1 MMFHYGTD
9 LPEKTPA
16 ILDHESPDLT
26 SHEIRILKE
35 QIVKNG
41 RLITGYLTR
50 LDLLVNKERYPQGV
64 DFVMK
69 IRHKLDLLMDEN
81 DTFRQ
86 VLWKHFQQQ
95 ELKKIGKA
103 ALDSD

>member
-26 SHEIRILKE
+26 SHEIKILKE
-35 QIVKNG
+35 QILKNG
-41 RLITGYLTR
+41 RLITEYLTR
-50 LDLLVNKERYPQGV
+50 LDLLVNKERYPQRA
-64 DFVMK
+64 DFIKK
-69 IRHKLDLLMDEN
+69 IRLKLDLLMDEN

-95 ELKKIGKA
+95 ELKRTEKTA
-103 ALDSD
+103 SDLD